1 MTSIRMAFTELQRL
15 TAGRMARIA
24 MLALVLV
31 PTLYGGLYLYAN
43 HDPYG
48 NLDQV
53 PAALVMLDTGG
64 TDPSGRNINA
74 GREVA
79 DELVKEGAFD
89 WHEVSADNARDGV
102 KDGRYDFA
110 LTVPADF
117 SQALTSSARYAPEQ
131 ARLTMTTND
140 ANSYLS
146 TTIADTVT
154 ARVRSAIAE
163 RVGSAAAE
171 QFLLGF
177 GRIRGSLQDAAD
189 GAGTLRDGLTASA
202 TGAGDLAT
210 GATRL
215 HQGSTALADGLATLR
230 QKTAALPTQTD
241 QLADGALAVANG
253 NAKVAA
259 VGDTLREYSIAA
271 RNAYYD
277 HRVDLQNRM
286 SALGLSGAQ
295 QGQLLA
301 VYDQLAAPVND
312 VDAAVSRG
320 ANQLDRLSDGATQ
333 VASGTRALAGAMPA
347 LAAGVRDA
355 RSGADDLAAGA
366 GRLETG
372 ASQLDSGLGKL
383 ADGSGT
389 LAQSLTDGVASIP
402 EVSDTDRT
410 RIAATIADPVGIRD
424 VSEAKAGSYGAG
436 LAPFFMALAAWIG
449 GYVLF
454 LLVRPLSR
462 RAMAANQA
470 PLRVALGG
478 WITPAIV
485 GVVQMAALLAV
496 VAIAVRIVPENLPGT
511 LLFLVLMSAT
521 FVAIVHALNAW
532 FGTAG
537 QFLGLVL
544 MVLQLVTAGG
554 TFPWQTIPQPL
565 HWLHHLLP
573 MSYAVDGLR
582 QLMYGGLSTLV
593 LRDVVVLLV
602 WLAVALFASTRAAR
616 DQRIWTVRRVKPE
629 LAI

>member
-1 MTSIRMAFTELQRL
+1 MTSIRMALTELQRL
-15 TAGRMARIA
+15 TAGRTARIA

-53 PAALVMLDTGG
+53 PAALVVLDTGG
-64 TDPSGRNINA
+64 TDPSGRTINA

-79 DELVKEGAFD
+79 DELVKEGAFA
-89 WHEVSADNARDGV
+89 WHEVSADHAGDGV
-102 KDGRYDFA
+102 RNGRYDFA

-117 SQALTSSARYAPEQ
+117 SHALTSSARYAPEQ

-154 ARVRSAIAE
+154 ARVRSAIAA

-177 GRIRGSLQDAAD
+177 GRIRGSLQDAAA
-189 GAGTLRDGLTASA
+189 GAGTLRDGLTTSAS
-202 TGAGDLAT
+202 GAADLENGAARLHSGGTELAT
-210 GATRL
+210 
-215 HQGSTALADGLATLR
+215 GLATLEQR
-230 QKTAALPTQTD
+230 TAALPSRTS
-241 QLADGALAVANG
+241 QLADGALAVADG

-259 VGDTLREYSIAA
+259 VGDALRGYSIAA

-295 QGQLLA
+295 QAQLLA
-301 VYDQLAAPVND
+301 VYDQLATPVND
-312 VDAAVSRG
+312 VDAAVARG
-320 ANQLDRLSDGATQ
+320 AGQLDRLSSGATE
-333 VASGTRALAGAMPA
+333 VASGTRALADAMPA
-347 LAAGVRDA
+347 LASGVRAA
-355 RSGADDLAAGA
+355 RSGADDVAAGA
-366 GRLETG
+366 GRLQTG
-372 ASQLDSGLGKL
+372 ASQLDSGLTRL
-383 ADGSGT
+383 ADGGGT
-389 LAQSLTDGVASIP
+389 LAQSLTDGVGSIP
-402 EVSDTDRT
+402 EVSDTDRS

-424 VSEAKAGSYGAG
+424 VSEARAGSYGAG

-478 WITPAIV
+478 WLTPAVV
-485 GVVQMAALLAV
+485 GVAQMAALLAV
-496 VAIAVRIVPENLPGT
+496 VAVAVRIVPENLPGT
-511 LLFLVLMSAT
+511 LLFLILMSAT

-593 LRDVVVLLV
+593 LRDALVLLA

-616 DQRIWTVRRVKPE
+616 DQRIWTVQRVKPG
-629 LAI
+629 LVT

>member
-15 TAGRMARIA
+15 TAGRLARIA
-24 MLALVLV
+24 VLALVLV

-53 PAALVMLDTGG
+53 PAALVVLDRGS
-64 TDPSGRNINA
+64 TDTSGKAVRA

-79 DELVKEGAFD
+79 DELVQEGSFD
-89 WHEVSADNARDGV
+89 WHEVSADRARDGV
-102 KDGRYDFA
+102 RDGRYDFA

-117 SQALTSSARYAPEQ
+117 SEALTSSARFDPEQ

-154 ARVRSAIAE
+154 ARVRAAIAQ
-163 RVGSAAAE
+163 RVGSDAAE

-177 GRIRGSLQDAAD
+177 GQIRGSLEDAAD
-189 GAGTLRDGLTASA
+189 GAARLHDGATKSAAGASRLEAGATQLR
-202 TGAGDLAT
+202 TGAA
-210 GATRL
+210 
-215 HQGSTALADGLATLR
+215 ALSSGLATLEQR
-230 QKTAALPTQTD
+230 TAALPAQTD
-241 QLADGALAVANG
+241 RIADGALAVANG
-253 NAKVAA
+253 NARVAA
-259 VGDTLREYSIAA
+259 VGDTLRDYSAAA

-277 HRVDLQNRM
+277 GRIDLLNRM
-286 SALGLSGAQ
+286 NALGLTGSQ
-295 QGQLLA
+295 QSQLLA
-301 VYDQLAAPVND
+301 VYDRLAAPVDD
-312 VDAAVSRG
+312 VDAAVEK
-320 ANQLDRLSDGATQ
+320 GATQ
-333 VASGTRALAGAMPA
+333 LDALSNGATRVATGTRALADAMPA
-347 LAAGVRDA
+347 LTAGVRDA
-355 RSGADDLAAGA
+355 RSGADDVAAGA
-366 GRLETG
+366 TRLQAG
-372 ASQLDSGLGKL
+372 AVELDTGLGKL
-383 ADGSGT
+383 ASGAGD
-389 LAQSLTDGVASIP
+389 LATSLTEGVGSIP
-402 EVSDTDRT
+402 DVSDSERT
-410 RIAATIADPVGIRD
+410 RIAHTIGDPVGIHG
-424 VSEAKAGSYGAG
+424 VSEAEAGSYGAG

-462 RAMAANQA
+462 RAMAANQS

-478 WITPAIV
+478 WLPPAVI
-485 GVVQMAALLAV
+485 GVVQMAVLLAV
-496 VAIAVRIVPENLPGT
+496 VAIAVRIVPANIPGT

-532 FGTAG
+532 LGTAG

-593 LRDVVVLLV
+593 LRDVVVLLA
-602 WLAVALFASTRAAR
+602 WLAVALLATSRAAR
-616 DQRIWTVRRVKPE
+616 AQRIWTVQRVKPG
-629 LAI
+629 LAV

>member
-1 MTSIRMAFTELQRL
+1 MTSIRMAISELQRL
-15 TAGRMARIA
+15 TAGRLSRIA
-24 MLALVLV
+24 LLALALV

-53 PAALVMLDTGG
+53 PAALVVLDKGG
-64 TDPSGRNINA
+64 TDPSGKELNA
-74 GREVA
+74 GKEVA
-79 DELVKEGAFD
+79 NELLEQDSFD
-89 WHEVSADNARDGV
+89 WHEVSADRARDGV
-102 KDGRYDFA
+102 REGRYDFA
-110 LTVPADF
+110 LKVPADF
-117 SQALTSSARYAPEQ
+117 TRALTSSARFAPEQ

-154 ARVRSAIAE
+154 SRVRDAIAT
-163 RVGSAAAE
+163 RVGSAAAD

-177 GRIRGSLQDAAD
+177 GQLRGSLQEAAD
-189 GAGTLRDGLTASA
+189 GAGTLRDGLATSA
-202 TGAGDLAT
+202 TGAGQLAAGTGRLQHGSSDLA
-210 GATRL
+210 
-215 HQGSTALADGLATLR
+215 SGLATL
-230 QKTAALPTQTD
+230 QKSTDALPAQAD
-241 QLADGALAVANG
+241 QLAAGALAVADG
-253 NAKVAA
+253 NAKVAR
-259 VGDTLREYSIAA
+259 VGDVLREYAVTA
-271 RNAYYD
+271 KNAYYD

-286 SALGLSGAQ
+286 TALGLTAGQ

-312 VDAAVSRG
+312 AEAAVNDG
-320 ANQLDRLSDGATQ
+320 ADKLDALSSGATQ
-333 VASGTRALAGAMPA
+333 LASGTQALADGMPA
-347 LAAGVRDA
+347 LASGVRQA

-366 GRLETG
+366 TKLQSG
-372 ASQLDSGLGKL
+372 ATELDTGLGKL
-383 ADGSGT
+383 RDGSAT
-389 LAQSLTDGVASIP
+389 LAQRLGEGVTSIP
-402 EVSDTDRT
+402 DVTDTQRS
-410 RIAATIADPVGIRD
+410 RIARTIGDPVGIHG
-424 VSEAKAGSYGAG
+424 VSQAKAGSYGAG

-478 WITPAIV
+478 WLTPAVV
-485 GVVQMAALLAV
+485 GVAQMAALLAV
-496 VAIAVRIVPENLPGT
+496 VAIAVRIVPQNLPGT
-511 LLFLVLMSAT
+511 LLFLLLMSAC

-532 FGTAG
+532 LGAAG

-565 HWLHHLLP
+565 HWLHHVLP

-582 QLMYGGLSTLV
+582 QLMYGGLSELVVRDVLV
-593 LRDVVVLLV
+593 LLA
-602 WLAVALFASTRAAR
+602 WLAVALFATSRAAR
-616 DQRIWTVRRVKPE
+616 EQRIWTVQRVKPQ
-629 LAI
+629 LVI

>member
-1 MTSIRMAFTELQRL
+1 MTSIRMALTELQRL
-15 TAGRMARIA
+15 TAGRTARIA

-53 PAALVMLDTGG
+53 PAALVVLDTGG
-64 TDPSGRNINA
+64 TDPSGRTINA

-79 DELVKEGAFD
+79 DELVKEGAFA
-89 WHEVSADNARDGV
+89 WHEVSADHARDGV
-102 KDGRYDFA
+102 RNGRYDFA

-117 SQALTSSARYAPEQ
+117 SHALTSSARYAPEQ

-154 ARVRSAIAE
+154 ARVRSAIAA
-163 RVGSAAAE
+163 RVGSGAAE

-177 GRIRGSLQDAAD
+177 GRIRGSLQDAAA
-189 GAGTLRDGLTASA
+189 GAGTLRDGLTTSAS
-202 TGAGDLAT
+202 GAADLENGAARLHSGGTELAT
-210 GATRL
+210 
-215 HQGSTALADGLATLR
+215 GLATLEQR
-230 QKTAALPTQTD
+230 TAARPSRTT
-241 QLADGALAVANG
+241 QLADGALAVADG

-259 VGDTLREYSIAA
+259 VGDALRGYSIAA

-295 QGQLLA
+295 QAQLLA
-301 VYDQLAAPVND
+301 VYDQLATPVND
-312 VDAAVSRG
+312 VDAAVARG
-320 ANQLDRLSDGATQ
+320 AGQLDRLSSGATE
-333 VASGTRALAGAMPA
+333 VASGTRALADAMPA
-347 LAAGVRDA
+347 LASGVRAA
-355 RSGADDLAAGA
+355 RSGADDVAAGA
-366 GRLETG
+366 GRLQTG
-372 ASQLDSGLGKL
+372 ASQLDSGLTRL
-383 ADGSGT
+383 ADGGGT
-389 LAQSLTDGVASIP
+389 LAQSLTDGVGSIP
-402 EVSDTDRT
+402 EVSDTDRS

-424 VSEAKAGSYGAG
+424 VSEARAGSYGAG

-478 WITPAIV
+478 WLTPAVV
-485 GVVQMAALLAV
+485 GVAQMAALLAV
-496 VAIAVRIVPENLPGT
+496 VAVAVRIVPENLPGT
-511 LLFLVLMSAT
+511 LLFLILMSAT

-532 FGTAG
+532 LGTAG

-593 LRDVVVLLV
+593 LRDALVLLA

-616 DQRIWTVRRVKPE
+616 DQRIWTVQRVKPG
-629 LAI
+629 LVT

>member
-1 MTSIRMAFTELQRL
+1 MTSIRMALTELQRL
-15 TAGRMARIA
+15 TAGRLARIA
-24 MLALVLV
+24 VLALVLV

-53 PAALVMLDTGG
+53 PAALVVLDRGS
-64 TDPSGRNINA
+64 TDTSGKAVRA

-89 WHEVSADNARDGV
+89 WHEVSADHARDGV
-102 KDGRYDFA
+102 RDGRYDFA

-117 SQALTSSARYAPEQ
+117 SEALTSSARFDPEQ

-154 ARVRSAIAE
+154 ARVRDAIAQ

-177 GRIRGSLQDAAD
+177 GQIRGSLQDAAA
-189 GAGTLRDGLTASA
+189 GAGTLHDGVVKSAAGAARLTA
-202 TGAGDLAT
+202 

-215 HQGSTALADGLATLR
+215 GTGGAELASGLATLQQR
-230 QKTAALPTQTD
+230 TSALPHQAD
-241 QLADGALAVANG
+241 QIADGALAVANG

-259 VGDTLREYSIAA
+259 VGDSLREYSVAA

-277 HRVDLQNRM
+277 RRVDLLNRM
-286 SALGLSGAQ
+286 STLGLTASQ
-295 QGQLLA
+295 QNQLLA
-301 VYDQLAAPVND
+301 VYDRLEAPVGD
-312 VDAAVSRG
+312 VDAAIGRG
-320 ANQLDRLSDGATQ
+320 AAQLDALSDGATK
-333 VASGTRALAGAMPA
+333 VASSTRALADAMPA
-347 LAAGVRDA
+347 LAGGIRDA
-355 RSGADDLAAGA
+355 RTGADELAAGA
-366 GRLETG
+366 TRLQAGATDLDTG
-372 ASQLDSGLGKL
+372 L
-383 ADGSGT
+383 GT
-389 LAQSLTDGVASIP
+389 LASGAEDLATSLTDGVGSIP
-402 EVSDTDRT
+402 DVSDSERT
-410 RIAATIADPVGIRD
+410 RIAQTIGDPVGIHG
-424 VSEAKAGSYGAG
+424 VSEAAAGSYGAG

-462 RAMAANQA
+462 RAMAANQT
-470 PLRVALGG
+470 PLRVAIGG
-478 WITPAIV
+478 WLTPAVV
-485 GVVQMAALLAV
+485 GVVQMVALLAV
-496 VAIAVRIVPENLPGT
+496 VALAVRIVPENIPGT

-532 FGTAG
+532 LGTAG

-593 LRDVVVLLV
+593 LRDVVVLLA
-602 WLAVALFASTRAAR
+602 WLALALLATTRAAR
-616 DQRIWTVRRVKPE
+616 AQRIWTVQRVKPG
-629 LAI
+629 LAL

>member
-1 MTSIRMAFTELQRL
+1 MTSIRMAITELRRL
-15 TAGRMARIA
+15 TAGRLSRTAL
-24 MLALVLV
+24 LALALV

-53 PAALVMLDTGG
+53 PAALVVLDQGG
-64 TDPSGRNINA
+64 TDPTGKTLNA
-74 GREVA
+74 GAEVA
-79 DELVKEGAFD
+79 NALLDESAFD
-89 WHEVSADNARDGV
+89 WHEVSAARARDGV
-102 KDGRYDFA
+102 RDGRYDFA

-117 SQALTSSARYAPEQ
+117 TRALTSSGRFEPEQ

-154 ARVRSAIAE
+154 ARVRDAIAT

-171 QFLLGF
+171 QFLLGY
-177 GRIRGSLQDAAD
+177 GQLRGSIQEAAD
-189 GAGTLRDGLTASA
+189 GAGQVRDGLAASSA
-202 TGAGDLAT
+202 GAAKLDA

-215 HQGSTALADGLATLR
+215 AQGGGALADGLATLQHSTDGLPAQADR
-230 QKTAALPTQTD
+230 LAA
-241 QLADGALAVANG
+241 GALAVANG
-253 NAKVAA
+253 NAKVAQ
-259 VGDTLREYSIAA
+259 VGDTLREYAVVA
-271 RNAYYD
+271 KNAYND
-277 HRVDLQNRM
+277 KRVDLQNRM
-286 SALGLSGAQ
+286 RALGLTASQ
-295 QGQLLA
+295 QTQLLA
-301 VYDQLAAPVND
+301 VYDQLAGPVND
-312 VDAAVSRG
+312 AESAVSQG
-320 ANQLDRLSDGATQ
+320 ADQLDKLSAGAVK
-333 VASGTRALAGAMPA
+333 VASGTQALADGMPA
-347 LAAGVRDA
+347 LASGVRDA
-355 RSGADDLAAGA
+355 RSGADELSDGA
-366 GRLETG
+366 TRLHDGTTELET
-372 ASQLDSGLGKL
+372 GLGKL
-383 ADGSGT
+383 ADGSST
-389 LAQSLTDGVASIP
+389 LAQRLADGVTSIP
-402 EVSDTDRT
+402 DVTDTQRS
-410 RIAATIADPVGIRD
+410 RIARTIGDPVGITD
-424 VSEAKAGSYGAG
+424 VSEARAGSYGAG

-470 PLRVALGG
+470 PVRVALGG
-478 WITPAIV
+478 WLTPAVV
-485 GVVQMAALLAV
+485 GVVQMVALLAV

-511 LLFLVLMSAT
+511 LLFLLLMSAT

-532 FGTAG
+532 LGAAG

-554 TFPWQTIPQPL
+554 TFPWQSIPQPL

-602 WLAVALFASTRAAR
+602 WLALALLVTARAAR
-616 DQRIWTVRRVKPE
+616 VQRVWTLQRVRPE

>member
-1 MTSIRMAFTELQRL
+1 MTSIRMALTELHRL
-15 TAGRMARIA
+15 TAGRLARTA
-24 MLALVLV
+24 LLALALV

-53 PAALVMLDTGG
+53 PAALVVRDTGS
-64 TDPSGRNINA
+64 TDSTGKAVNA

-79 DELVKEGAFD
+79 DELVKEGSFD
-89 WHEVSADNARDGV
+89 WHEVSAADARDGV
-102 KDGRYDFA
+102 REGRYDFA

-154 ARVRSAIAE
+154 ARVRDAIAE

-177 GRIRGSLQDAAD
+177 GQIRGSLVEAAA
-189 GAGTLRDGLTASA
+189 GAGKLHDGLTTSA
-202 TGAGDLAT
+202 AGAEKLAIGAGRLRDRSRDLA
-210 GATRL
+210 
-215 HQGSTALADGLATLR
+215 SGLAMLE
-230 QKTAALPTQTD
+230 QKTSTLPSQTD
-241 QLADGALAVANG
+241 QLADGALAVADG
-253 NAKVAA
+253 NARVAA

-286 SALGLSGAQ
+286 TALGLSGSQ
-295 QGQLLA
+295 QNQLLA
-301 VYDQLAAPVND
+301 VYDQLAAPVQD
-312 VDAAVSRG
+312 VDDAVARG
-320 ANQLDRLSDGATQ
+320 AAQLGKLSNGATQ
-333 VASGTRALAGAMPA
+333 VASGARSLADAAPA
-347 LAAGVRDA
+347 LASGVRRA
-355 RSGADDLAAGA
+355 SAGADDLAVGSAKVQRGA
-366 GRLETG
+366 AE
-372 ASQLDSGLGKL
+372 LDSGLGEL
-383 ADGSGT
+383 ADGSDT
-389 LAQSLTDGVASIP
+389 LATKLTDGVAAIP
-402 EVSDTDRT
+402 DVSDNERS
-410 RIAATIADPVGIRD
+410 RIAETIGDPVGID
-424 VSEAKAGSYGAG
+424 SVAEAKAGSYGAG

-470 PLRVALGG
+470 PLRVAFGG
-478 WITPAIV
+478 WLTPALV
-485 GVVQMAALLAV
+485 GVAQMAALLAV

-565 HWLHHLLP
+565 HWLHHVLP
-573 MSYAVDGLR
+573 MGYAVDGLR

-593 LRDVVVLLV
+593 LRDVVVLLA
-602 WLAVALFASTRAAR
+602 WLAVALFASSRAAR
-616 DQRIWTVRRVKPE
+616 AQRIWTVQRVKPE
-629 LAI
+629 LVI

>member
-1 MTSIRMAFTELQRL
+1 MTSIRMAISELQRL
-15 TAGRMARIA
+15 TAGRLSRIA
-24 MLALVLV
+24 LLALALV

-43 HDPYG
+43 HDPYA

-53 PAALVMLDTGG
+53 PAALVVLDQGGADPTGKQL
-64 TDPSGRNINA
+64 NA
-74 GREVA
+74 GKEVA
-79 DELVKEGAFD
+79 NELLEQDSFD
-89 WHEVSADNARDGV
+89 WHEVSAAHARDGV
-102 KDGRYDFA
+102 REGRYDFA

-117 SQALTSSARYAPEQ
+117 TKALTSSSRFDPEQ

-154 ARVRSAIAE
+154 ARVRDAIAA

-177 GRIRGSLQDAAD
+177 GQVRGSLQEAAD
-189 GAGTLRDGLTASA
+189 GAGKLRDGLSTS
-202 TGAGDLAT
+202 TT
-210 GATRL
+210 GATELSSGAHRL
-215 HQGSTALADGLATLR
+215 KSGSDDLAAGLATL
-230 QKTAALPTQTD
+230 QKSTDALPGQAD
-241 QLADGALAVANG
+241 QLAAGALAVADG
-253 NAKVAA
+253 NAKVAR
-259 VGDTLREYSIAA
+259 VGDALRQYAVTA
-271 RNAYYD
+271 KNAYYD

-286 SALGLSGAQ
+286 TALQLTGAQ
-295 QGQLLA
+295 QAQLLA
-301 VYDQLAAPVND
+301 VYDQLAGPVND
-312 VDAAVSRG
+312 TESAV
-320 ANQLDRLSDGATQ
+320 NDGADKLDALSAGAIQ
-333 VASGTRALAGAMPA
+333 VASGSQSLAAGMPA
-347 LAAGVRDA
+347 LAAGVRQS
-355 RSGADDLAAGA
+355 RTGADDLSAGA
-366 GRLETG
+366 TRV
-372 ASQLDSGLGKL
+372 DSGATALDTGLGQLHDGSATLAQRL
-383 ADGSGT
+383 ADGVT
-389 LAQSLTDGVASIP
+389 SIP
-402 EVSDTDRT
+402 DVTDSQRSSIART
-410 RIAATIADPVGIRD
+410 IGDPVGIHG

-478 WITPAIV
+478 WLTPAVV

-496 VAIAVRIVPENLPGT
+496 VAIAVRIVPQNLPGT
-511 LLFLVLMSAT
+511 LLFLLLMSAT

-532 FGTAG
+532 LGAAG

-582 QLMYGGLSTLV
+582 QLMYGGLSGLV
-593 LRDVVVLLV
+593 LRDVLVLLA
-602 WLAVALFASTRAAR
+602 WLAVALLATSRAAR
-616 DQRIWTVRRVKPE
+616 AQRIWTVQRVKPQ
-629 LAI
+629 LVI